1 MSPNWC
7 CSLTSGLN
15 VDVSGLIQFA
25 FVVFTFVVQITC
37 LSVICSVNHPL
48 LMCTFVLF
56 SLVLLADSSCCFVF
70 VYTCW
75 RGVLSWRVRGNFVR
89 TISCPS
95 CCTILRLPTSALP
108 MYSVTLFSLVLLT
121 DSSCCFVL
129 LVYCWLCLLFP
140 PSTQRR
146 AAQSFGGERT
156 SELDIIFLFCGH
168 LVFS

>member
-1 MSPNWC
+1 MIGGNRGRL
-7 CSLTSGLN
+7 CSTIPPRRPYQPWVPYTHIPHLLFM
-15 VDVSGLIQFA
+15 L
-25 FVVFTFVVQITC
+25 
-37 LSVICSVNHPL
+37 CSVTLPL

-56 SLVLLADSSCCFVF
+56 SLGLLPDSSCCFVD
-70 VYTCW
+70 
-75 RGVLSWRVRGNFVR
+75 RQH
-89 TISCPS
+89 S
-95 CCTILRLPTSALP
+95 CCTILRLPTSPLP

-146 AAQSFGGERT
+146 VAQSFGGELT
-156 SELDIIFLFCGH
+156 SELDITFLFCGH